1 MLELTVRGTPC
12 ERGRQIG
19 ATYADR
25 IRADVRSGR
34 FRSLGGWSVDGAEAA
49 MGNILFAML
58 RHTPHYVEELR
69 GLASGAGIDF
79 RDAFLLN
86 TAQAFTPLRAAFSPG
101 DGKHLDPADD
111 PFGGCSNIAVPQ
123 SALGPVLVKTVDGT
137 QPVLEDQQRLN
148 RHYVL
153 LHFEPGPGDDW
164 LPYAVVCH
172 PGRLWPELG
181 MNAAGLGGGQSSVPP
196 VPGQR
201 GHGVPVQWILRPALE
216 RARTV
221 EQAVSLLAGIPM
233 SGKGMNMG
241 FVDAEGGAV
250 GVEKSGDR
258 QAALWPESPG
268 GYAAVTNA
276 YQSEVMADALPS
288 LHPKNSAA
296 RLRAIRSLFAGPLRD
311 PAARSQE
318 AIEGLLRFHA
328 QDPDQ
333 ESICQ
338 HGGGHDDQM
347 YTHHGFLLWAQ
358 RREIWAAA
366 GYPCRATL
374 QPFAVSAPASA
385 DHRSV
390 ASRS

>member
-1 MLELTVRGTPC
+1 MLELTVRGTAY

-25 IRADVRSGR
+25 IRADVRQGR
-34 FRSLGGWSVDGAEAA
+34 FRSLSGWTRDRAEAA

-58 RHTPHYVEELR
+58 RYTPHYVEELR
-69 GLASGAGIDF
+69 GLAGGAGIDF
-79 RDAFLLN
+79 REAFLLN
-86 TAQAFTPLRAAFSPG
+86 TAQAFGPLRAAFAPG
-101 DGKHLDPADD
+101 DGSYEDAAD
-111 PFGGCSNIAVPQ
+111 GCTNIAVPR
-123 SALGPVLVKTVDGT
+123 STLGPVLVKTVDGT
-137 QPVLEDQQRLN
+137 QPVVEDPERLE

-153 LHFEPGPGDDW
+153 LRFEPAPDDDW
-164 LPYAVVCH
+164 LPYVMVCH

-221 EQAVSLLAGIPM
+221 RQAVELLAGTPM

-258 QAALWPESPG
+258 QAVLWPETPDD
-268 GYAAVTNA
+268 YAAVTNA
-276 YQSEVMADALPS
+276 YQSAVMAGALPS

-296 RLRAIRSLFAGPLRD
+296 RVRAVRSLFAGPLRD
-311 PAARSQE
+311 PAVRSQ
-318 AIEGLLRFHA
+318 AAMEGLLRFHA
-328 QDPDQ
+328 EDPDH

-347 YTHHGFLLWAQ
+347 YTHYGFLLWAQ
-358 RREIWAAA
+358 RREIWGAA
-366 GYPCRATL
+366 GYPCR
-374 QPFAVSAPASA
+374 SALKRFPVAAGEPAQA
-385 DHRSV
+385 CAAR
-390 ASRS
+390 

>member
-1 MLELTVRGTPC
+1 MPR
-12 ERGRQIG
+12 
-19 ATYADR
+19 
-25 IRADVRSGR
+25 
-34 FRSLGGWSVDGAEAA
+34 
-49 MGNILFAML
+49 
-58 RHTPHYVEELR
+58 
-69 GLASGAGIDF
+69 
-79 RDAFLLN
+79 
-86 TAQAFTPLRAAFSPG
+86 
-101 DGKHLDPADD
+101 
-111 PFGGCSNIAVPQ
+111 
-123 SALGPVLVKTVDGT
+123 SALGSVLVKTVDGS
-137 QPVLEDQQRLN
+137 QPVTEDAEGLQ

-153 LHFEPGPGDDW
+153 LRFEPASGDDW
-164 LPYAVVCH
+164 LPYAMVCH

-221 EQAVSLLAGIPM
+221 GQAVEVLAGTPM

-258 QAALWPESPG
+258 QAVLWPEGPD

-288 LHPKNSAA
+288 LHPQNSAA
-296 RLRAIRSLFAGPLRD
+296 RLRAIRALFAGPLRD
-311 PAARSQE
+311 PATRSQA

-328 QDPDQ
+328 DDPDH

-358 RREIWAAA
+358 RREIWSAA
-366 GYPCRATL
+366 GYPCQSAL
-374 QPFAVSAPASA
+374 QRFPVTAGTAGPAGASAVSVSGAQAP
-385 DHRSV
+385 D
-390 ASRS
+390 SRSSAALDQGPGATRRRWAE